1 MDQLLILFRGLPG
14 TGKTFLI
21 NKISELYPRIVVLS
35 RDETRLKLFKD
46 PEYSKEENEIIKSF
60 LLVLVGDNLKNGCSV
75 IIDGMTFSTVS
86 SILPFINHAIKHNVA
101 YKIIECECFEE
112 TSNDRITK
120 DLNSNTHSAGDRNM
134 DLYYRVKKKYEKI
147 NYPFLKIIT
156 DNSVELNIQKIID
169 YLES

>member
-46 PEYSKEENEIIKSF
+46 PEYTKEENEIINAL
-60 LLVLVGDNLKNGCSV
+60 LLVLVNDNLKNGCSV
-75 IIDGMTFSTVS
+75 VIDGMTFSMMS
-86 SILPFINHAIKHNVA
+86 SISPFINHAVKHNVLC
-101 YKIIECECFEE
+101 KIIECECFEE
-112 TSNDRITK
+112 TSIERITK
-120 DLNSNTHSAGDRNM
+120 DLNSITHPAGDRNT
-134 DLYYRVKKKYEKI
+134 DLYYRIKKKYQKI
-147 NYPFLKIIT
+147 NYPLLKIIT
-156 DNSVELNIQKIID
+156 DDPVELNIQKIVD